1 MVVLC
6 VRSSKDS
13 KDRTLV
19 RNCQRSPIMTV
30 LWEGSIE
37 VSPTLLALLVATRV
51 LVLTVIGV
59 AVGRAKA
66 ELGRGAMG
74 IRKLTMLPA
83 HLDPATNRHTVVG
96 LNNTILLSP
105 SSGGEKFS
113 HRDRVDSA

>member
-13 KDRTLV
+13 LV
-19 RNCQRSPIMTV
+19 GNCQRSPIMTV

-66 ELGRGAMG
+66 ELGRGG
-74 IRKLTMLPA
+74 
-83 HLDPATNRHTVVG
+83 
-96 LNNTILLSP
+96 
-105 SSGGEKFS
+105 
-113 HRDRVDSA
+113 